1 MATAHDNFR
10 PKISHITQQV
20 GAKSPVKKT
29 LLSLAFACSSAFA
42 QQGAM
47 PQMPDLEAM
56 FFQQFDTDN
65 DKRVTKAEFIKPT
78 EAQFDHMDKN
88 GDGVLDEAE
97 IAAFNQEM
105 QQQMKE
111 MQQQMQQNMPNR

>member
-1 MATAHDNFR
+1 M
-10 PKISHITQQV
+10 
-20 GAKSPVKKT
+20 KKT
-29 LLSLAFACSSAFA
+29 LLTLAFACSSTFA

-47 PQMPDLEAM
+47 PQMPDLGAM

-65 DKRVTKAEFIKPT
+65 DKRVTKTEFIKPT

-88 GDGVLDEAE
+88 GDGALDEAE

-105 QQQMKE
+105 QQRME
-111 MQQQMQQNMPNR
+111 DMQRHMQQNKPPR